1 MLCYVSY
8 VKRSRD
14 LVNEQ
19 FLVVQDVHVQTCN
32 SRHTIIDIVTS
43 SFLSP
48 WPTLILKSFDK
59 HAAYRFLL
67 AFQCIVNIGIRG
79 SELIRSRVVQAG
91 PLDVVGCIL
100 EPWLASKGF
109 AVGPTSS
116 AMGMSRETRLVSGY
130 TVLILDTNISFL
142 R

>member
-43 SFLSP
+43 GFLSP

-59 HAAYRFLL
+59 HAAYRFPL

-116 AMGMSRETRLVSGY
+116 ATGMSRETRLVSGY
-130 TVLILDTNISFL
+130 TVLILDTNIFFL